1 MISRKSEWKLGLPVP
16 GLKGIRL
23 LHDSLYKDGKKLKTQ
38 PQGYVVLR
46 SEGMRGTRCVTLEH
60 VRFAVATGQ
69 DIFMTFTKQLARD
82 ARKSTRMKAIR
93 DHILWMQTVLMGIEM
108 RSPEAVFEYLHGRY
122 YDDLMR
128 VLVWKASKEKTYR
141 TEMAIWNAMKDLAEQ
156 VTNGCRFVYAPAP
169 YLIQTV
175 KQKMAERTYY

>member
-23 LHDSLYKDGKKLKTQ
+23 LHDSLYKEGKRLTTQ
-38 PQGYVVLR
+38 PGGYVVLR
-46 SEGMRGTRCVTLEH
+46 IEGKKNTLAVSIETA
-60 VRFAVATGQ
+60 RFAVATGQ
-69 DIFMTFTKQLARD
+69 DVFLNFTKQLVREAK
-82 ARKSTRMKAIR
+82 KSTRIKAIR
-93 DHILWMQTVLMGIEM
+93 DHILWMQTILLGIEQ

-122 YDDLMR
+122 FDDLMR
-128 VLVWKASKEKTYR
+128 VLTWKTDREKTFR

-169 YLIQTV
+169 YLIMAV
-175 KQKMAERTYY
+175 KSKMAERTYY